1 MYIYVRVCTIYIYM
15 HMCVYMIY
23 IYIYI
28 CIYICVCAHSIYIYI
43 ICVYMWKDTGE
54 KTRLTTGNKIR
65 FTPTLHTGKKSLR
78 ICTLN
83 FFAAES
89 PYLILFVQYVQGF
102 GT

>member
-1 MYIYVRVCTIYIYM
+1 M

-23 IYIYI
+23 IYIFVY
-28 CIYICVCAHSIYIYI
+28 IYICVCVCAHSIYIYIYI